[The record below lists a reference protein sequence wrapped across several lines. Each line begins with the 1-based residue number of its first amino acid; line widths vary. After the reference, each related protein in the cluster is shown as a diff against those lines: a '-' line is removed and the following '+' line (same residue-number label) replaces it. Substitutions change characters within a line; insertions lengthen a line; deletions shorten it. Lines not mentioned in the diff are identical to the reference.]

1 MYTDLTELSRE
12 AFDLARN
19 EMVTIDDA
27 IHYLEENIQLRSI
40 YSKFMKYSKGRDASA
55 LKDILIEGLV
65 RNHPEIGRD
74 SHRKRVEGWLNPKN
88 TNTLYKHDAIEAAF
102 LLGLTLDEADGFV
115 TMITGERL
123 HYRNVDEIVYIYG
136 LNNGLDF
143 QQTRELSERMGKHL
157 EGAKDKKNELPGK
170 SDMTDR
176 ILPLVKSLH
185 TEKELQRF
193 LEEQAGHL
201 GKLHNTAYTMFTE
214 MISKLKNPVSKDSID
229 VYWQGED
236 RLSNEKLTI
245 RKIMREYLFQDSVLK
260 EKTKAVRSKK
270 QVKKGEIPKDQQ
282 YILSTIKQIIV
293 KEWPDETFLSDIK
306 KRKKDVTRKVMILL
320 YLATY
325 SDPEESA
332 DYDAD
337 SYSDDDAFY
346 DEEEETRDE
355 VFEKICDGI
364 NYMLALCGFGD
375 LDPRSPFDWIIIYSI
390 CAEDLL
396 DMDIRMKSLFLRM
409 FPEDQK

>member
-355 VFEKICDGI
+355 VFEKISDGI